1 MQKLLHVVFSQCR
14 CQSHDSDAM
23 HGDAFLLARECPACF
38 KLHLALMMLF
48 DARGM
53 GGKRSQ
59 DIVHT

>member
-1 MQKLLHVVFSQCR
+1 
-14 CQSHDSDAM
+14 M

-38 KLHLALMMLF
+38 RLHLALMMLF